1 MSVRPKQRR
10 LRATRLHPDIAAVVV
25 PPAALA
31 RRVRELGAQITAECA
46 GQELVLLGVL
56 KGAMVFLAD
65 LARAIQLPLTV
76 EFVSA
81 ASYGR
86 GTRSSG
92 VVHLRREGE
101 LPVTGRHVLVVDTI
115 LDTGLTLRAL
125 DAALRERQPASV
137 RYCVLLY
144 KDRGGPPP
152 FPVDYIGFTIPDQ
165 FVVGYGL
172 DYAER
177 YRNLP
182 YVGLLR
188 ASASGAAPAA
198 DPADPGA
205 LSRQLVH

>member
-1 MSVRPKQRR
+1 MSMRPKPRHRR
-10 LRATRLHPDIAAVVV
+10 AARLHPDIATVVV

-86 GTRSSG
+86 GTQSSG

-101 LPVTGRHVLVVDTI
+101 LPVRGRHVLVVDTI

-125 DAALRERQPASV
+125 DAALREQQPASV
-137 RYCVLLY
+137 RYCVLLC

-182 YVGLLR
+182 YVGVLR
-188 ASASGAAPAA
+188 ASAYVVAPAA
-198 DPADPGA
+198 AGTEEPSA
-205 LSRQLVH
+205 LPR